1 MNVGVQLDKQCKD
14 EKECH
19 RFLFLKQLSSLKY
32 LVRQGLAIR
41 GHESMESNL
50 IQMLKTRAEDVPELN
65 QWIEDR
71 RYISPDIV
79 NELIEMM
86 GNAVLRSILKDIK
99 RNSGLFGLIADES
112 RDISNKEQLT
122 CILRWVTLP
131 DLTTHEDFLGMYLM
145 EKPDAETI
153 TAALKD
159 ILLRCNLSLNECR
172 WQSYDGASR
181 MKTLHQG

>member
-1 MNVGVQLDKQCKD
+1 
-14 EKECH
+14 
-19 RFLFLKQLSSLKY
+19 
-32 LVRQGLAIR
+32 
-41 GHESMESNL
+41 MEINL

-112 RDISNKEQLT
+112 RDISNKKQLT

-131 DLTTHEDFLGMYLM
+131 DLTTHEDFLGMYISSRNL
-145 EKPDAETI
+145 T
-153 TAALKD
+153 LK
-159 ILLRCNLSLNECR
+159 
-172 WQSYDGASR
+172 Q
-181 MKTLHQG
+181 